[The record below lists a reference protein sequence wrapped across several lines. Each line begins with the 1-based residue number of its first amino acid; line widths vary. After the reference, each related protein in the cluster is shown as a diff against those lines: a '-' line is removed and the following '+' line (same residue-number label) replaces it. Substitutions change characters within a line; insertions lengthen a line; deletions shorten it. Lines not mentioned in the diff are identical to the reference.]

1 MSVKIRDKDKGA
13 TAMLARLLAHGA
25 LSVGVLGPEAAQVH
39 EAPHAIGPVQAGPS
53 SEHSLTVGEIAEI
66 HEFGLGS
73 CPRRSFLADWA
84 DEKKDEITNIVIKG
98 GAALVRGK
106 SIKSPIQLLNQIGQW
121 AVGSI
126 QTRMATNIPPPL
138 APETIKRKGSSVS
151 LIDTGQLR
159 SSITYRVDAVD
170 LGRGAVGVMQP
181 GSAASFG
188 TVA

>member
-25 LSVGVLGPEAAQVH
+25 LSVGVLGAEAGA
-39 EAPHAIGPVQAGPS
+39 AHADSVG
-53 SEHSLTVGEIAEI
+53 LTVGEIAEI
-66 HEFGLGS
+66 HEFGLGTA
-73 CPRRSFLADWA
+73 PRRSFLADWA
-84 DEKKDEITNIVIKG
+84 DEKRSEIQQVVIKG

-106 SIKSPIQLLNQIGQW
+106 SITSPGQLLNQIGQW

-126 QTRMATNIPPPL
+126 QARMATNIPPPL

-159 SSITYRVDAVD
+159 SSVTYRVDDVQVKAAHF
-170 LGRGAVGVMQP
+170 GAR
-181 GSAASFG
+181 A
-188 TVA
+188 